1 MKIGFLPFYVELYEE
16 LLPEYHGVMQA
27 FADRMAEKLGTRG
40 FEVVPVPLCRVER
53 EFAAAVIKFEDAGCQ
68 AIVTLHAAYSP
79 SLESIG
85 PLAATDIPLVV
96 MDTTPD
102 RAFGFDCVD
111 RLMNNHGIH
120 GVQDFC
126 NLLLQRGKRFLIRAG
141 HHEAPDFFTRL
152 ENAVRAAGMAHAFTH
167 ARVGTVGGVFDGMG
181 DFRIPDGTF
190 GMARVP
196 FQAAGSPSAAEIAA
210 EMEQDKAAFE
220 LAPGLSA
227 ESHRRTTECC
237 LRLRKWIEANRLD
250 AFTINFTRCTK
261 TEGWA
266 VVPFLECSKAMAR
279 GIGYAGEGDV
289 LTALFCGVLMRIWK
303 ETTFSEMF
311 CPDWAGNRIFVS
323 HMGEINL
330 NLLEQRPYLSTREW
344 RFGDAEDP
352 ALATGCLKSGGAI
365 LANLAPGPD
374 GRFTLI
380 AAEIE
385 LVAQKDK
392 NLADM
397 RGWFVPPR
405 GMSVGAFLEAYS
417 RQGGTHHLVLS
428 YGGSA
433 AELRDFAHLMNW
445 NFQAIVS

>member
-1 MKIGFLPFYVELYEE
+1 MKIGFLPFYVELYDK
-16 LLPEYHGVMQA
+16 LLPECHDAMQA
-27 FADRMAEKLGTRG
+27 FADRMAEKLAARG

-53 EFAAAVIKFEDAGCQ
+53 EFAAAVRKFEDAGCR
-68 AIVTLHAAYSP
+68 AIVTLHTAYSP

-85 PLAATDIPLVV
+85 PLAATGIPLVV

-102 RAFGFDCVD
+102 RAFGFDGVG

-120 GVQDFC
+120 GVQDLC
-126 NLLLQRGKRFLIRAG
+126 NMLSQRGKRFLIRAG
-141 HHEAPDFFTRL
+141 HHEDPDFFTRL
-152 ENAVRAAGMAHAFTH
+152 ENAVRTADMAHTFTH

-181 DFRIPDGTF
+181 DFRIPDGAF
-190 GMARVP
+190 GMTRIP
-196 FQAAGSPSAAEIAA
+196 FQAAGVPSAAEIAA
-210 EMEQDKAAFE
+210 EMEQDNAAFE

-227 ESHRRTTECC
+227 ESHRRTTECG
-237 LRLRKWIEANRLD
+237 LRLRKWIEANCLD
-250 AFTINFTRCTK
+250 AFTINFTRCAK
-261 TEGWA
+261 ADGWT

-289 LTALFCGVLMRIWK
+289 LTALFCGVLMRIWE

-311 CPDWAGNRIFVS
+311 CPDWEGNRIFVS

-330 NLLEQRPYLSTREW
+330 NLLERRPYLSTREW

-352 ALATGCLKSGGAI
+352 TLATGCLKSGGAI

-374 GRFTLI
+374 GSFTLI
-380 AAEIE
+380 AAQIE
-385 LVAQKDK
+385 LIAQKDK
-392 NLADM
+392 DLTDM
-397 RGWFVPPR
+397 RGWFAPPP
-405 GMSVGAFLEAYS
+405 GMSVGTFLEAYS
-417 RQGGTHHLVLS
+417 RLGGTHHLVLS

-445 NFQAIVS
+445 NFQEIGS